1 MSEANPYNLG
11 PRLVVDNG
19 KLGENVP
26 KAPLKGDDGGDRF
39 DPMEPRVK
47 ALEDKFEKMD
57 SKLDTIISDLAYMKG
72 RFESLPTAA
81 AFGELKGRVDS
92 LPTLGKIAAL
102 VGLIAAAMTIVLKWH
117 DLTTLLHG

>member
-1 MSEANPYNLG
+1 MSEANPYEG
-11 PRLVVDNG
+11 PRLVISNDT
-19 KLGENVP
+19 LGENIP
-26 KAPLKGDDGGDRF
+26 KPALKGGNGGDRF
-39 DPMEPRVK
+39 DPMLEPRVK

-57 SKLDTIISDLAYMKG
+57 SKLDTIIADLSYMKG

-117 DLTTLLHG
+117 DLSTILNG